1 MAVPNLPSPWK
12 KVPKMI
18 PNTVISEVYGTPVQ
32 FANYLIN
39 CPKKRQKNRK
49 NVTSSDGARWDP
61 SASAAGSH
69 WQEFTV
75 AELSVELS
83 PASESCLLRP
93 PDVEVAVASK
103 VAASQVTALPS
114 DKSCL

>member
-83 PASESCLLRP
+83 PASESCLLWP

-103 VAASQVTALPS
+103 VAALQVTALPS